1 MCLALCRL
9 QAVMVTR
16 MRVDPRHIDEFER
29 LLRLI
34 LKNTHTIG
42 HVSTCVVKPPPGE
55 HTYTS
60 IVRPLCALIYLA
72 LYERILTLHC
82 RTAGQVLESPSH
94 AADLPV
100 ERRER
105 RGLL

>member
-1 MCLALCRL
+1 
-9 QAVMVTR
+9 MVTR
-16 MRVDPRHIDEFER
+16 MRVDPRHVDEFER

-55 HTYTS
+55 FTYTS
-60 IVRPLCALIYLA
+60 IVRPLQPMLDTKDELDTDV
-72 LYERILTLHC
+72 LYPSYPIPYS
-82 RTAGQVLESPSH
+82 GQVLESPCH

-100 ERRER
+100 DRREW